1 MLKEAMNIWNR
12 VTCPFYIF
20 IVQMMILNGSV
31 KYVSSVKF
39 DTVVIDGKLP
49 FKHHLDWV
57 LSWSNLNSR
66 TSIYFNGFQIKYLSC
81 LNKYIFEIANEN
93 ILIE

>member
-20 IVQMMILNGSV
+20 LVQMMILNGSV

-49 FKHHLDWV
+49 FKHHLDW
-57 LSWSNLNSR
+57 
-66 TSIYFNGFQIKYLSC
+66 
-81 LNKYIFEIANEN
+81 
-93 ILIE
+93 